1 MVLEAAGAERNK
13 EYGRIILRLLENF
26 MNPLRTP
33 GLVGIL
39 EDKRQ
44 LRRRIGMIAN
54 YSPSPRWS
62 LLPVVLIAALTLL
75 GLTDARS
82 NDSADGAPVSASA
95 GKAGFQLTIDLR
107 DGSRVVGRMPDD
119 TLNFHADALGDIKLA
134 WADIRSI
141 EYNTSTNT
149 ARLTTTSGDAFTGQI
164 KADTLPLETGFGKTE
179 IAVGLIRSIK
189 VSVTARPNIPAP
201 PIAAAAADTN
211 QPLPRLTVEL
221 RDGSQVIGTS
231 VVKFFKFRSALLGEL
246 KLGVNDIRSAECV
259 SSNSVKLTVA
269 NGDTLMVAFADS
281 GFTVMT
287 SFGKADLTVDS
298 IRKITV
304 AAAGATILQRDG
316 LVAFW
321 SGDGNPNDSVGGNN
335 GTMMGGANFAAGLAG
350 QAFSF
355 DEPGDFVKI
364 PKSPG
369 LDLGSQMTLEFWMRP
384 DAANVM
390 NNYQGL
396 VTSDFYGVEISNG
409 YGGTMGV
416 NFFLSVTSGQPSRQT
431 GFGMQNFSRLTSVGN
446 FTHVSDS
453 NNGGAVVSAGR
464 WHHIAATYDGAQ
476 LKLYVDGQ
484 LWGKSVFCSGSIAPM
499 LPSSFVTIGS
509 EDGRTTCPDCVG
521 SRYFKGQISGVAIYK
536 RALSADE
543 IREDYEAG
551 NAN

>member
-1 MVLEAAGAERNK
+1 MKTILQSILVLCVLGFGSGRVQAGPEATNESEAR
-13 EYGRIILRLLENF
+13 
-26 MNPLRTP
+26 
-33 GLVGIL
+33 
-39 EDKRQ
+39 
-44 LRRRIGMIAN
+44 
-54 YSPSPRWS
+54 
-62 LLPVVLIAALTLL
+62 LTLE
-75 GLTDARS
+75 
-82 NDSADGAPVSASA
+82 
-95 GKAGFQLTIDLR
+95 LR
-107 DGSRVVGRMPDD
+107 DGSRVVG
-119 TLNFHADALGDIKLA
+119 
-134 WADIRSI
+134 
-141 EYNTSTNT
+141 
-149 ARLTTTSGDAFTGQI
+149 
-164 KADTLPLETGFGKTE
+164 
-179 IAVGLIRSIK
+179 
-189 VSVTARPNIPAP
+189 VSV
-201 PIAAAAADTN
+201 
-211 QPLPRLTVEL
+211 EK
-221 RDGSQVIGTS
+221 S
-231 VVKFFKFRSALLGEL
+231 FKFHSALLGDF
-246 KLGVNDIRSAECV
+246 KLAVKDMRSVECV
-259 SSNSVKLTVA
+259 SSNTAKLVTVNGDSLTVSFV
-269 NGDTLMVAFADS
+269 DSEFALKT
-281 GFTVMT
+281 G
-287 SFGKADLTVDS
+287 FGKVDLAANS
-298 IRKITV
+298 IRKIMV
-304 AAAGATILQRDG
+304 AAAGATIPQRDG

-335 GTMMGGANFAAGLAG
+335 GTMMGEANFAAGLAG

-476 LKLYVDGQ
+476 IKLYVDGQ

-499 LPSSFVTIGS
+499 LPSSFVAIGS
-509 EDGRTTCPDCVG
+509 EDGRTTCPDCAG
-521 SRYFKGQISGVAIYK
+521 NRYFKGQISGVAIYK